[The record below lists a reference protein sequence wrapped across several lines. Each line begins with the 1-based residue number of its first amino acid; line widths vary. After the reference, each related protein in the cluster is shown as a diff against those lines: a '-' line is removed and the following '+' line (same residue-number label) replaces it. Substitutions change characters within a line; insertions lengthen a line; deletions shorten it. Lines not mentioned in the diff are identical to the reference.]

1 MVSEERL
8 IIGLG
13 NPGESYRR
21 TRHNFGF
28 LVVDEIARR
37 HKLKFESK
45 AWCQAQMAEGDVDG
59 RAFVLVKPS
68 TFMNN
73 SGVAVKKFVA
83 RRAIAPNDMLVVC
96 DDLNLELGQMRVR
109 PQGSDGG
116 HHGLVSIIDQLAT
129 REFPRLRLGI
139 GKPRVVDETVD
150 YVLGRFSSEEQKEV
164 DQVVPR
170 AADCCLAWVTG
181 DMSQVMSQ
189 FNKRNENE

>member
-1 MVSEERL
+1 MSQKRL

-37 HKLKFESK
+37 QRLQFESK

-59 RAFVLVKPS
+59 VGFVLVKPS

-73 SGVAVKKFVA
+73 SGVAVKKIVG
-83 RRAIAPNDMLVVC
+83 RRAVDPGGMLVVC

-109 PQGSDGG
+109 AQGSDGG
-116 HHGLVSIIDQLAT
+116 HHGLVSIMEQLAT

-139 GKPRVVDETVD
+139 GKPVVVDETVD
-150 YVLGRFSSEEQKEV
+150 YVLGRFSSDEQKEV
-164 DQVVPR
+164 DLVVAR